1 MLYMGVVRIEEGSQV
16 WVASFDMLLRVIPND
31 TSVSVLL
38 TGRGLKAN
46 DVLTSSNLIR
56 FVGGCLAAGY
66 GMSDFEAEVVSKTK
80 VENER
85 IRVEKEGEE
94 GDRAYILLNPE
105 EFVYIGKM
113 TSKTVGYTKC
123 YIEFHGN
130 KLELE
135 FQERGLLVAIED
147 SLGKREE
154 VFLHDR
160 AQMFRFF
167 ASMLASS
174 FGREKT
180 LQRIGT
186 EDKSLAVGEK
196 VEIKEDTKKLLE
208 VVMKRPDGSV
218 VKEVKSIEE
227 WVRQVRENAKKA
239 GKSPNAMVRAFLRQ
253 RGVSFDSKVIMRIKD
268 VEMRMPPH
276 WALGIY
282 EVFEKHL

>member
-1 MLYMGVVRIEEGSQV
+1 MGVVRIEEGSQV

>member
-1 MLYMGVVRIEEGSQV
+1 MGVVRIEDGNQV
-16 WVASFDMLLRVIPND
+16 WVASFDMLLRVIPGEA
-31 TSVSVLL
+31 SVSVLL
-38 TGRGLKAN
+38 TGRGMKAS
-46 DVLTSSNLIR
+46 DVLSASNLIR

-66 GMSDFEAEVVSKTK
+66 GMADFEAEVVSKTK
-80 VENER
+80 VETER
-85 IRVEKEGEE
+85 IRVEKEGME

-105 EFVYIGKM
+105 EFIYVGKM
-113 TSKTVGYTKC
+113 TARTVGYTKC
-123 YIEFHGN
+123 HIEFHGN
-130 KLELE
+130 RFELE
-135 FQERGLLVAIED
+135 FQDRGLLVAIEN

-160 AQMFRFF
+160 SQIFRFF

-180 LQRIGT
+180 LQRVGT

-208 VVMKRPDGSV
+208 VSVRRPDGSV
-218 VKEVKSIEE
+218 VKEVRTIEE
-227 WVRQVRENAKKA
+227 WVRQIRENAKKA

-253 RGVSFDSKVIMRIKD
+253 RGVPFDSKVLIRIKD
-268 VEMRMPPH
+268 VEMRLPPH

>member
-1 MLYMGVVRIEEGSQV
+1 
-16 WVASFDMLLRVIPND
+16 MLLRVIPD
-31 TSVSVLL
+31 ITGVSIIL

-46 DVLTSSNLIR
+46 DLIASSNLIR

-66 GMSDFEAEVVSKTK
+66 GMADFEAEVVSRTK

-123 YIEFHGN
+123 QVEFHGN
-130 KLELE
+130 RFELE
-135 FQERGLLVAIED
+135 FQDRGLFVAIEN

-167 ASMLASS
+167 AGMLASA
-174 FGREKT
+174 FGREKA
-180 LQRIGT
+180 LQRVGA
-186 EDKSLAVGEK
+186 EDKSLVVGEK
-196 VEIKEDTKKLLE
+196 VEIKEDTSKLLE
-208 VVMKRPDGSV
+208 VAMKRPDGSV
-218 VKEVKSIEE
+218 VKEVKSVEE
-227 WVRQVRENAKKA
+227 WVRQIRENAKKA

-253 RGVSFDSKVIMRIKD
+253 RGVSFDSKVFIRIKD
-268 VEMRMPPH
+268 VEMRLPPH
-276 WALGIY
+276 WALGVY

>member
-1 MLYMGVVRIEEGSQV
+1 MGVVRIEEGSQV
-16 WVASFDMLLRVIPND
+16 WIASFDMLLRIIPD
-31 TSVSVLL
+31 IIGVSVIL

-46 DVLTSSNLIR
+46 DLIASSNLIR

-66 GMSDFEAEVVSKTK
+66 GMADFEAEVVSRTK

-123 YIEFHGN
+123 QVEFHGN
-130 KLELE
+130 RFELE
-135 FQERGLLVAIED
+135 FQDRGLFVAIEN

-160 AQMFRFF
+160 AQMFKFF

-174 FGREKT
+174 FGREKA
-180 LQRIGT
+180 LQRVGM
-186 EDKSLAVGEK
+186 EDKSLVVGEK
-196 VEIKEDTKKLLE
+196 VEIKEDTSKLLE
-208 VVMKRPDGSV
+208 VAMKRPDGSV

-253 RGVSFDSKVIMRIKD
+253 RGVSFDSKVFIRIKD
-268 VEMRMPPH
+268 VEMRLPPH
-276 WALGIY
+276 WALGVY